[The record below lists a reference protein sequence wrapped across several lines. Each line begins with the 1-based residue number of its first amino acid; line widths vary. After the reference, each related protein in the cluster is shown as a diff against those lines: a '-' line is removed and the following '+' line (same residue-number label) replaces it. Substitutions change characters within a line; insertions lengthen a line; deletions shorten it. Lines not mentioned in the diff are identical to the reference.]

1 MTLDGI
7 KTAQKVSLGLLKA
20 FAEICDRYNLRYYI
34 GGGTMLGA
42 IRHKGF
48 IPWDDDADIDMP
60 REDYDRFLEIADE
73 ALKDYP
79 YYEVENFHRNNSIT
93 TTIWLVDKRLR
104 IIESKGTPSEHISRL
119 RLDIVPVD
127 GMPNDPVLR
136 EIHWLKLRALNDC
149 YKLSVLR
156 YGGVTPNS
164 QKTGKGKRPL
174 IKRIGVFLGTYLPIE
189 KIFDYNVWIPKFEK
203 ELKKYSFY
211 DCKMAGTLVSYHGKK
226 SIFPVE
232 WYGKGTKYQ
241 FEDIEVIGV
250 DNYDAWLTQL
260 YGDYM
265 TLPDEKHRVSHHFEI
280 IDEGQPV

>member
-7 KTAQKVSLGLLKA
+7 KITQKVSLGLLKA

-42 IRHKGF
+42 VRHKGF

-60 REDYDRFLEIADE
+60 RKDYDRFLAIADE

-79 YYEVENFHRNNSIT
+79 GYEIENFHRNNLISMSIR
-93 TTIWLVDKRLR
+93 LVDNSKR
-104 IIESKGTPSEHISRL
+104 IIYGKGTVLERITGIW
-119 RLDIVPVD
+119 LDIVPVD
-127 GMPNDPVLR
+127 GIPDGPLSRKIHLLR
-136 EIHWLKLRALNDC
+136 
-149 YKLSVLR
+149 LSVLKECYHFSVLK
-156 YGGVTPNS
+156 YGGITPNNM
-164 QKTGKGKRPL
+164 KVEKRPL
-174 IKRIGVFLGTYLPIE
+174 IKRIGVFLGTHLPVE
-189 KIFDYNVWIPKFEK
+189 KIFDYNVWIPKYEK
-203 ELKKYSFY
+203 ALKKYSFY
-211 DCKMAGTLVSYHGKK
+211 NCKMAGTLITVHGKK

-232 WYGKGTKYQ
+232 WYGKGTKYP

-265 TLPDEKHRVSHHFEI
+265 TLPDEKHRVSHNFEI
-280 IDEGQPV
+280 IDEDQPV